1 MKRCAALIFRQDRRH
16 LSTRFRQVLGLL
28 ALAGALPG
36 CASLAEERLR
46 FTQGWHPGRIVQIDV
61 APAISVRSARDCRA
75 EAPGSA
81 DGSRYA
87 LVKYVQSPSRY
98 AYRVAPLPESSLL
111 AVGDRV
117 EVNVRRCD
125 LPMSR
130 VGMG

>member
-1 MKRCAALIFRQDRRH
+1 MMKRCSAVILRQDRRH
-16 LSTRFRQVLGLL
+16 LSTRFQQVLGLL

-61 APAISVRSARDCRA
+61 AAAISVRNARDCRA
-75 EAPGSA
+75 QVPGAA

-98 AYRVAPLPESSLL
+98 AYRVAPIPKSSLL
-111 AVGDRV
+111 AINDRV
-117 EVNVRRCD
+117 EVNLHRCD

-130 VGMG
+130 L